1 MKKEATEQKINYLRI
16 TSSNHFKIM
25 DHMYL
30 ALVNDNFQKSLGIL
44 EEKAFGNFFQLFFNK
59 IFPIKSNSDLYFQNM
74 FLVERYFSH
83 SHMKEMNDI
92 SESMNYMLNYDFNG
106 EFSLN
111 QEIIEHIG
119 NILLFGFEK
128 IKTKFKLYLIKS
140 YADLKEK
147 LENVR
152 FNQIDLLNEYY
163 NQELFQ
169 KNGKVDLNNTN
180 KDIPKY
186 VYQKEPFVD
195 SDGNV
200 LGQENKYLP
209 NELILL
215 LNKVQFIKTLS
226 FNTENIFTD
235 VNNINKVNLETIKYL
250 IILINIQWI
259 LPNILVVNFNLSN
272 IKLSN
277 SLIDIMSLK
286 LSQEMKEKNIYEGT
300 TYYSF
305 NDLIKSN
312 NYDLIIKTNNSNKN
326 AYISHQI
333 RKNKNEI
340 SELNLTLEMESSDE
354 EEYTI
359 KENDK
364 KEVLN
369 ADNNSNITNNT
380 ITNIANNTI
389 TNITNSIINNSII
402 NNINNFIER
411 RKQKKKD
418 KIKELYTN
426 YLNKY
431 NKELDLI
438 IITTYY
444 IRILDK
450 LHALNIRCPD
460 SFSSEIRECYNNINN
475 TKEINFLNLLVNVD
489 HLNILEIEFNS
500 LDFINFQKILALIKS
515 NSNLSSLK
523 LIFFSYDKFY
533 SPGGIF
539 KVLTDIN
546 DPKLNIDS
554 LSNTRNFENSAV
566 NQLFLDKFQK
576 NLEIL
581 GILLRNRSKSLNEL
595 SLLFNIPTLL
605 INNDYY
611 ILSLI
616 KFIIN
621 IFIFL
626 CLDKNQ
632 IKIIKLIAPL
642 INLDSRKISFLNDF
656 FRKIKPDS
664 LHGLHT
670 LFLQFNFY
678 KMTNIA
684 NLISSNLHSLNIGNF
699 DIDTFSSFVNK
710 VTFDVFIIESKLV
723 NFKIALNKNIIDYD
737 DEIKKNILL
746 LLTKYP
752 KNLLNLEI
760 ITNIKINYEQLHEL
774 AINSKKSYLN
784 KIVITFNEES
794 ENVIQEII
802 KKDLTYA
809 VAMNKEN
816 EQNLKNLAKIL
827 IQKLNKNPEDKNKNI
842 ELRKKV
848 FNNIKIMTFDKKDVR
863 FECI

>member
-1 MKKEATEQKINYLRI
+1 MENESKEQKMNYFCI

-25 DHMYL
+25 DNMHL
-30 ALVNDNFQKSLGIL
+30 ALVKDNFQKSLGIL

-74 FLVERYFSH
+74 FLVEKYFSH
-83 SHMKEMNDI
+83 SHLKEMPDI

-119 NILLFGFEK
+119 NILLFGFDK
-128 IKTKFKLYLIKS
+128 IKTKFKSYLIKS
-140 YADLKEK
+140 YADFKEK
-147 LENVR
+147 LENVK

-169 KNGKVDLNNTN
+169 KNGKIDINSTN
-180 KDIPKY
+180 KNIPKY
-186 VYQKEPFVD
+186 VYFKEPFID
-195 SDGNV
+195 SEGNV
-200 LGQENKYLP
+200 LGEENKYLP

-215 LNKVQFIKTLS
+215 LNKLQFIKTLS
-226 FNTENIFTD
+226 FNTENIFSD
-235 VNNINKVNLETIKYL
+235 VNNTNKVNIETIKYL
-250 IILINIQWI
+250 IILINFQWI

-277 SLIDIMSLK
+277 SLIDIISLK

-300 TYYSF
+300 TYYSMD
-305 NDLIKSN
+305 DLFINNN
-312 NYDLIIKTNNSNKN
+312 NYDLIIKTKKS
-326 AYISHQI
+326 
-333 RKNKNEI
+333 NKNEI
-340 SELNLTLEMESSDE
+340 SDLNLNLEMDSSDE
-354 EEYTI
+354 EEFI
-359 KENDK
+359 VKENDK

-369 ADNNSNITNNT
+369 DNNNTNN
-380 ITNIANNTI
+380 IISNN
-389 TNITNSIINNSII
+389 NII
-402 NNINNFIER
+402 NNIANNFIER
-411 RKQKKKD
+411 KKLTKKD
-418 KIKELYTN
+418 KIKKLYTN
-426 YLNKY
+426 HLNKY

-450 LHALNIRCPD
+450 LHALNIKCPD
-460 SFSSEIRECYNNINN
+460 AFSSEIRESYNNINN

-500 LDFINFQKILALIKS
+500 LDFINFQKILSLINS
-515 NSNLSSLK
+515 NSNLCSLK

-533 SPGGIF
+533 SPGGIY
-539 KVLTDIN
+539 KVLNDIN
-546 DPKLNIDS
+546 DPKLNID
-554 LSNTRNFENSAV
+554 LLNNPRNFENNV
-566 NQLFLDKFQK
+566 INQFFLDKFQK

-581 GILLRNRSKSLNEL
+581 GILLRNRNKSLNEL

-605 INNDYY
+605 LNNDYY
-611 ILSLI
+611 ISSLI

-642 INLDSRKISFLNDF
+642 INLDSRKILFLNNF
-656 FRKIKPDS
+656 FKKINPDS
-664 LHGLHT
+664 LNGLHT

-684 NLISSNLHSLNIGNF
+684 NLISTNLHSLNIGNF
-699 DIDTFSSFVNK
+699 DLDTFYSFVNK
-710 VTFDVFIIESKLV
+710 ITFDTFIEESKLV
-723 NFKIALNKNIIDYD
+723 NLKIALNKNIIEYN

-746 LLTKYP
+746 LFNKYP
-752 KNLLNLEI
+752 KNFLNLEI
-760 ITNIKINYEQLHEL
+760 ITNIKINKEQLHEI
-774 AINSKKSYLN
+774 AINAKKSYLN
-784 KIVITFNEES
+784 KIVITFNESSES
-794 ENVIQEII
+794 IIQEIMD
-802 KKDLTYA
+802 KDLTYS
-809 VAMNKEN
+809 VTMNKEN
-816 EQNLKNLAKIL
+816 EQSLKYLAKYIM
-827 IQKLNKNPEDKNKNI
+827 QKFNKNN

-848 FNNIKIMTFDKKDVR
+848 YNNIKIMTFDKKDVR

>member
-1 MKKEATEQKINYLRI
+1 
-16 TSSNHFKIM
+16 
-25 DHMYL
+25 
-30 ALVNDNFQKSLGIL
+30 
-44 EEKAFGNFFQLFFNK
+44 
-59 IFPIKSNSDLYFQNM
+59 
-74 FLVERYFSH
+74 
-83 SHMKEMNDI
+83 
-92 SESMNYMLNYDFNG
+92 
-106 EFSLN
+106 
-111 QEIIEHIG
+111 
-119 NILLFGFEK
+119 
-128 IKTKFKLYLIKS
+128 
-140 YADLKEK
+140 
-147 LENVR
+147 
-152 FNQIDLLNEYY
+152 
-163 NQELFQ
+163 
-169 KNGKVDLNNTN
+169 
-180 KDIPKY
+180 
-186 VYQKEPFVD
+186 
-195 SDGNV
+195 
-200 LGQENKYLP
+200 
-209 NELILL
+209 
-215 LNKVQFIKTLS
+215 
-226 FNTENIFTD
+226 
-235 VNNINKVNLETIKYL
+235 
-250 IILINIQWI
+250 
-259 LPNILVVNFNLSN
+259 
-272 IKLSN
+272 
-277 SLIDIMSLK
+277 MSLK

-389 TNITNSIINNSII
+389 TNITDSIINNSII

-605 INNDYY
+605 LNNDYY

-699 DIDTFSSFVNK
+699 DIETFSSFVNK

-794 ENVIQEII
+794 ENVIKEII
-802 KKDLTYA
+802 EKDLTYA